1 MIKYSFFILWT
12 LFSMSL
18 CLAAQSSNDFEAELR
33 FLEKMEIN
41 EKLNEEKA
49 EALVQQIPKSV
60 APQDQLQNQLQDQLI
75 QDQQVDSVNTQN
87 SSTVTPLT
95 IEVPP
100 KKTRRVPS
108 R

>member
-1 MIKYSFFILWT
+1 
-12 LFSMSL
+12 MSL
-18 CLAAQSSNDFEAELR
+18 CLAAQSTNDFEAELR
-33 FLEKMEIN
+33 LLEKMEIN

-60 APQDQLQNQLQDQLI
+60 APQNQLPDLY
-75 QDQQVDSVNTQN
+75 VDSVNTQN
-87 SSTVTPLT
+87 SSTVTPLI
-95 IEVPP
+95 IESPP